1 MNFVTCVDA
10 SPTAAEVLNRA
21 IEQAKR
27 WNATLDVVHVY
38 QPPASLY
45 ALDAGFYL
53 AADELAEAERKTV
66 WAPIEKMLDES
77 GLAWNRIDL
86 EGHPASMICAYA
98 EEHNA
103 DLIVIGSRGR
113 GDLAALVLGSTSHGV
128 IHATPCDVL
137 VVRPR

>member
-1 MNFVTCVDA
+1 MNFVTCVDS
-10 SPTAAEVLNRA
+10 SPAALGVLNRA
-21 IEQAKR
+21 IEHGKR

-66 WAPIEKMLDES
+66 WAPIEEILDES
-77 GLAWNRIDL
+77 GLQWNRIDL

-98 EEHNA
+98 EEHNS

-113 GDLAALVLGSTSHGV
+113 GDLASLVLGSTSHGV
-128 IHATPCDVL
+128 IHGTPCDVL
-137 VVRPR
+137 VVHPS